1 MGPFS
6 AWIKAAQKDLEEV
19 AVDELTPPNVAKQK
33 ELAVEIEKLFE

>member
-19 AVDELTPPNVAKQK
+19 AVDELTLPNVAKQK
-33 ELAVEIEKLFE
+33 ELPILLES